1 MSDKINA
8 EFLVGKKKNLN
19 WVCDSGGEDIIFMS
33 TGVPLS
39 GKWKP
44 SPT

>member
-8 EFLVGKKKNLN
+8 EFLVEKKSLN
-19 WVCDSGGEDIIFMS
+19 GVCDSGGEDTLFMS

-39 GKWKP
+39 
-44 SPT
+44 